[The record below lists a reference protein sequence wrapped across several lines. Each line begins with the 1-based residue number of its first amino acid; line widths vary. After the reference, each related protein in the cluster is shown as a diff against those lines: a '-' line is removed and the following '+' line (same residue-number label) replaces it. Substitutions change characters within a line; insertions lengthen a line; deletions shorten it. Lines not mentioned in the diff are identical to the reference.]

1 MTTELN
7 DVEARVLGALIE
19 KSLTTP
25 ELYPLTLNSLVAACN
40 QKSSREPV
48 MSLEEAVA
56 AQGLHSLIEKT
67 LAGRLHEPGARVPKF
82 MHHAEFL
89 FDGGDRRQVAL
100 LGLLLLRGPQTA
112 GELKTRSE
120 RMAQF
125 ASPAEV
131 ETILQ
136 AMAAAA
142 EPSVVKLSKGPG
154 QKEARWRQ
162 LYSGRGEAA
171 APQTGGSAA
180 SPAPDAPR
188 PDRLAE
194 LEKRVAALEAAV
206 AALSPRS

>member
-40 QKSSREPV
+40 QKTSREPV
-48 MSLEEAVA
+48 MTLEESVVGA
-56 AQGLHSLIEKT
+56 GLHSLIEKT

-82 MHHAEFL
+82 MHHADFL
-89 FDGGDRRQVAL
+89 FDKGDERRIAI
-100 LGLLLLRGPQTA
+100 LGLLLLRGPQTS

-120 RMAQF
+120 RMAKF
-125 ASPAEV
+125 ESPAEV
-131 ETILQ
+131 ESLLQ
-136 AMAAAA
+136 TMAAAA
-142 EPSVVKLSKGPG
+142 EPSVVKLAKGPG

-162 LYSGRGEAA
+162 LYSGGA
-171 APQTGGSAA
+171 APASNGAA
-180 SPAPDAPR
+180 SSVVIAGAPVQ

-206 AALSPRS
+206 AALSPK